1 VSESRQ
7 SPSRTSPDERSR
19 ERSAAHPLPKPL
31 LRGWSHAAAAVA
43 ALVTTVALVAL
54 SGADVARA
62 VSMLIFGLS
71 MILMYVVSAIY
82 HIGRWRPETTRVLR
96 ALDHANI
103 YVLIAGTFTP
113 LCLNVLD
120 GSFRT
125 TMLAI
130 VWSVAIAGV
139 ALSVFTEHLP
149 RFVTAGLYIG
159 MGWIGVVVV
168 PAFARLMPWPAVAV
182 LLLGGLLYTVGA
194 LVYALRRPDPYPR
207 VFGFHEV
214 FHLFVIGGSAA
225 FTVTIWV
232 WVLPFA
238 RDGLG

>member
-1 VSESRQ
+1 MAHDR
-7 SPSRTSPDERSR
+7 PERDR
-19 ERSAAHPLPKPL
+19 AHLLPKPL
-31 LRGWSHAAAAVA
+31 MRGWSHAAAAVA
-43 ALVTTVALVAL
+43 ALITTIALVVL
-54 SGADVARA
+54 SGDDVARA

-71 MILMYVVSAIY
+71 MIVMYGVSAIY
-82 HIGRWRPETTRVLR
+82 HIGRWRPATARVLR

-103 YVLIAGTFTP
+103 YLLIAGTFTP
-113 LCLNVLD
+113 LCFNVLD
-120 GSFRT
+120 GLLRDA
-125 TMLAI
+125 MLVI
-130 VWSVAIAGV
+130 IWSIALLGV
-139 ALSVFTEHLP
+139 GLSVFTEHLP

-168 PAFARLMPWPAVAV
+168 PAFAKLMPWPAVAV

-194 LVYALRRPDPYPR
+194 LVYALRRPDPYPQ

-232 WVLPFA
+232 WVLPYTRA
-238 RDGLG
+238 AVG

>member
-1 VSESRQ
+1 
-7 SPSRTSPDERSR
+7 
-19 ERSAAHPLPKPL
+19 
-31 LRGWSHAAAAVA
+31 
-43 ALVTTVALVAL
+43 
-54 SGADVARA
+54 
-62 VSMLIFGLS
+62 
-71 MILMYVVSAIY
+71 VSATY

-103 YVLIAGTFTP
+103 YLLIAGTFTP
-113 LCLNVLD
+113 LCVNVLE
-120 GSFRT
+120 GSFRN
-125 TMLAI
+125 TMLVVI
-130 VWSVAIAGV
+130 WSVALLGV

-194 LVYALRRPDPYPR
+194 LVYALRRPDPYPQ
-207 VFGFHEV
+207 VFGFHEI

-232 WVLPFA
+232 WVLPFGRA
-238 RDGLG
+238 GVG